1 MPVTNEEIDAEV
13 LAAVLR
19 FKPGWLPDDDAFCP
33 TEYWSD
39 CGPLIDLFD
48 IDVGPHN
55 GQWMAY
61 CRLDMGKNAV
71 AENAK
76 LAICQAVLRMTHN

>member
-1 MPVTNEEIDAEV
+1 MTNEDIDVEV
-13 LAAVLR
+13 LAAVQRL
-19 FKPGWLPDDDAFCP
+19 KTDWLPDDDAFCP
-33 TEYWSD
+33 TEYWAD
-39 CGPLIDLFD
+39 CGPLIDMFD

-61 CRLDMGKNAV
+61 CRLDQGKYAI

-76 LAICQAVLRMTHN
+76 LAICKAVLLMRL